1 MCNSNV
7 ANVAFSFFLLISLRF
22 PALARSRS
30 VGVEPNDG
38 LGPDSRGYLK
48 SLICLS
54 LDFLEDDR
62 YVFRKLSICNLCQ
75 HSAATICHD
84 LITINNHVTSL
95 HSLHWVIFLRHFCCL

>member
-75 HSAATICHD
+75 HSAAAICHD
-84 LITINNHVTSL
+84 LIIHK
-95 HSLHWVIFLRHFCCL
+95 